1 MIILSQVAI
10 LYTMEIYGKKLYN
23 YPMTQTIHVYFTASV
38 SAKNKYLL
46 EYKNI
51 IGHLEMLGHKVT
63 SKHIIDITESQIQE
77 ESREEILQ
85 FQEKVEQWIKK
96 CDCIIADTSFPSVSV
111 GYEIALAL
119 RIGKPVMV
127 FYGEG
132 GPPSLLTYYKDEK
145 LITEKYNDAN
155 YKESIENFINFVKGK
170 TELRFTFF
178 ITPSIAVF
186 LDDVTRNEKTPKAVY
201 IRKLIEK
208 DMKHHRFF

>member
-1 MIILSQVAI
+1 MNMSI
-10 LYTMEIYGKKLYN
+10 
-23 YPMTQTIHVYFTASV
+23 YFTASV
-38 SAKNKYLL
+38 SAKNNYLL

-51 IGHLEMLGHKVT
+51 INHLESLGHKVT
-63 SKHIIDITESQIQE
+63 SKHITDITESEIQK
-77 ESREEILQ
+77 ESREEILL

-96 CDCIIADTSFPSVSV
+96 CDCIIVDTSFPSVSV

-119 RIGKPVMV
+119 RIGKPILV

-145 LITEKYNDAN
+145 LITEKYTDAN
-155 YKESIENFINFVKGK
+155 YKDTIENFISFVKGK

-186 LDDVTRNEKTPKAVY
+186 LDEVSRKEKLPKAVY

-208 DMKHHRFF
+208 DMRHHRFF

>member
-1 MIILSQVAI
+1 MNSMNI
-10 LYTMEIYGKKLYN
+10 
-23 YPMTQTIHVYFTASV
+23 YFTASV
-38 SAKNKYLL
+38 SAKNKYLI

-51 IGHLEMLGHKVT
+51 IGYLETLGHTVT
-63 SKHIIDITESQIQE
+63 SKHITDITESQIQE
-77 ESREEILQ
+77 ESREEILR
-85 FQEKVEQWIKK
+85 FQTKVEQWIKK

-119 RIGKPVMV
+119 RIGKPILV

-145 LITEKYNDAN
+145 LITEKYSDAH
-155 YKESIENFINFVKGK
+155 YKDIIENFINFVRGK

-178 ITPSIAVF
+178 ITSAIAVF
-186 LDDVTRNEKTPKAVY
+186 LDEVARKEKLPKAVY

-208 DMKHHRFF
+208 DMRHHRFMRS